1 MSETTPGPWF
11 VSHPTNEPD
20 ESKGFIVSTTEPD
33 SWVAFCRYD
42 GREEANALLIARAP
56 SMAAEI
62 ESLTAENERNRQG
75 FEFHASLADK
85 RYWEI
90 ESLTAERDRL
100 REENEKLEELRKAWQ
115 FEANRLKTL
124 YNLEMLKGAN

>member
-1 MSETTPGPWF
+1 MSILRELREAQSDWLDL
-11 VSHPTNEPD
+11 ED
-20 ESKGFIVSTTEPD
+20 EE
-33 SWVAFCRYD
+33 
-42 GREEANALLIARAP
+42 NAKLCGDAIL
-56 SMAAEI
+56 EI
-62 ESLTAENERNRQG
+62 ESLTAQNEHNRQG

-85 RYWEI
+85 RYWKI

-100 REENEKLEELRKAWQ
+100 REENKKLEELRKAWQ